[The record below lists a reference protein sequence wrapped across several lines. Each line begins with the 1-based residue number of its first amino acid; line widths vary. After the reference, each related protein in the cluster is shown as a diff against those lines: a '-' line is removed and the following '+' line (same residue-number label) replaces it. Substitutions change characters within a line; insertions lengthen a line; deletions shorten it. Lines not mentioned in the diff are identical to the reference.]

1 MNNSQQHRPIL
12 QLADGQLS
20 VGQPQTVHLGE
31 NSWTRL
37 LARRAKRT
45 ATCWSSAQQ
54 RTHPAEESLHTQV
67 DGHLGS
73 PFFPEGTQAGGD
85 DGVSL
90 TQLAST
96 VRRTKKP
103 S

>member
-1 MNNSQQHRPIL
+1 MNNSQQHCPIL
-12 QLADGQLS
+12 QVADGQLS

-37 LARRAKRT
+37 LERRAKHT

-54 RTHPAEESLHTQV
+54 QTHPAEESLHTQV

-73 PFFPEGTQAGGD
+73 LFFPKGTQPED
-85 DGVSL
+85 DEGVSL

-96 VRRTKKP
+96 VRLTKKP